1 MQEFKSRNHFVSY
14 KKHIGN
20 EPNVDGYDVIFVC
33 NSIVCFETEIDAI
46 KNILK
51 EKKFLSFYVALL
63 PSSHKKKFQKS

>member
-46 KNILK
+46 KI
-51 EKKFLSFYVALL
+51 F
-63 PSSHKKKFQKS
+63 